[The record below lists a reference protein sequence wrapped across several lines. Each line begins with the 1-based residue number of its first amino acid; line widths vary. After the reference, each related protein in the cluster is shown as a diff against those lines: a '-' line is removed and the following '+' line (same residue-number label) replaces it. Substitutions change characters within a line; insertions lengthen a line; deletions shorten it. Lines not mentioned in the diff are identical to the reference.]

1 MRRWKGMFVD
11 IGVAGAFIGLVGMV
25 FLLQS
30 IPRATQP
37 ETVTAET
44 QETVQQAEKT
54 VSVRVKETEDPS
66 PIDQLSKKERY
77 LLEKLVMAEA
87 EGEPLTSQACVV
99 WVVLNRMASDE
110 FPNTLE
116 GVIYQPG
123 QFEVMENGRFWDVEP
138 SDDAKVAVHLVSTG
152 WNESKGATYFD
163 SPSESTWHEDT
174 LTFLFKKGN
183 LSFYAEN

>member
-11 IGVAGAFIGLVGMV
+11 IGVAGAFIGLIGMV

-66 PIDQLSKKERY
+66 VPPKFSRPETHPARMLPPPYRMPLHPERSF
-77 LLEKLVMAEA
+77 LPPVKAA
-87 EGEPLTSQACVV
+87 PPL
-99 WVVLNRMASDE
+99 
-110 FPNTLE
+110 
-116 GVIYQPG
+116 
-123 QFEVMENGRFWDVEP
+123 
-138 SDDAKVAVHLVSTG
+138 
-152 WNESKGATYFD
+152 
-163 SPSESTWHEDT
+163 
-174 LTFLFKKGN
+174 
-183 LSFYAEN
+183 